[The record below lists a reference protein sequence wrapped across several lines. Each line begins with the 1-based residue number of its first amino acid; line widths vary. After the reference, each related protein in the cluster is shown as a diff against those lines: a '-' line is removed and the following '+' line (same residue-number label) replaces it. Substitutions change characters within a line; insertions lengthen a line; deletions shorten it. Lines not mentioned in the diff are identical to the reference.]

1 MNQKTMQ
8 TICKCLSLLL
18 AVAILLT
25 MQGIPVQAETTEQ
38 QAREMPQN
46 PVHHCTKQNDGTDIT
61 DWSYVYFGSYPQT
74 EVAEADL
81 SSDGNTGILS
91 GNG

>member
-1 MNQKTMQ
+1 M
-8 TICKCLSLLL
+8 LSFILTA
-18 AVAILLT
+18 AVFAF
-25 MQGIPVQAETTEQ
+25 MEVFPVLAET
-38 QAREMPQN
+38 REPAN
-46 PVHHCTKQNDGTDIT
+46 PVHHHIDTSKHDRTDAT